1 MIRRIHF
8 PAWACGI
15 VLGIVFAA
23 SPSHSAFSSKAEAH
37 EGERPDTVFGPW
49 TTADGHG
56 VILIEPCGDAVC
68 GRIVGIGR
76 AAGEPIPKD
85 VHGELQCGLTIIT
98 RERPIGDGTWEG
110 KITDPRSGTTYGA
123 QISDRRA
130 GQPAPARLSR
140 PSRVRADADL
150 APLRRPAF
158 LHVRNDVT
166 ADLQAAAS
174 AGLPPDC
181 FCS

>member
-123 QISDRRA
+123 QIRIDEQGNLRLRGYLGLPVFGQTQTWHHYA
-130 GQPAPARLSR
+130 GQLS
-140 PSRVRADADL
+140 S
-150 APLRRPAF
+150 
-158 LHVRNDVT
+158 T
-166 ADLQAAAS
+166 
-174 AGLPPDC
+174 C
-181 FCS
+181 EMT